1 LEHSEF
7 TIKRQPSYLIWIGFA
22 TLYTL
27 TIISLIID
35 NSAILRDSIWNLII
49 LSLILI
55 TPYLFFAYKLNFFR
69 KPYIF
74 KIYLTENLIQYI
86 NISLNKI
93 MQEID
98 LTQLT
103 AMDIRGSGKH
113 QFCTIQAKTKTLIF
127 TQYEFDSQIEW
138 ENFIKILKE
147 CIEQALNHSFRDKI
161 QKQMLISQRIFQS
174 KHYLTN
180 IICGFITL
188 IFIIQCTSKT
198 LFAHWLIAAGA
209 ANSELFFSG
218 DYFRLLSAGILHSG
232 YLHFIANI
240 SVLFVLLLIF
250 EGLIGASFAF
260 SLYLLTQFFGLLI
273 CLIFGQEIIVGTS
286 AGVYGLIGCYLYL
299 CLNKSQYLPA
309 GLHLNKRTW
318 FIFLSSNLLLV
329 YLFPKVSFLA
339 HFSGFALGYIL
350 SSYIL
355 KDFDFVKKCFN
366 QKSSKEL
373 YLLHLLKY
381 SLISL
386 LILLSG
392 QYFLYLTNPN
402 HIYLHNYYVLNKILT
417 KNLDSA
423 NNLNIFAWDIAI
435 DKKITKASKLL
446 DLANLASTRAL
457 NLSNPNRDEYLN
469 FKDTLA
475 TTLYRNGDY
484 TDAIIY
490 ESEVLRDINKRL
502 YSDTDKGGTYTKD
515 SFAVDIYLSQL
526 YRFIKE
532 LPHELIAF
540 TKDNS
545 LKFGFRTDEQIGKSI
560 IYIYFQDQL
569 NDQKYVTE
577 LFFDKDSVL
586 QSEKL
591 DVIIKKHVPQN
602 SKFLKAFIIQE
613 QPHDNP
619 TFHKV
624 FVNKKS
630 TTYKLDAE
638 VEKYPEPV
646 V

>member
-1 LEHSEF
+1 
-7 TIKRQPSYLIWIGFA
+7 
-22 TLYTL
+22 
-27 TIISLIID
+27 
-35 NSAILRDSIWNLII
+35 
-49 LSLILI
+49 
-55 TPYLFFAYKLNFFR
+55 
-69 KPYIF
+69 
-74 KIYLTENLIQYI
+74 
-86 NISLNKI
+86 
-93 MQEID
+93 
-98 LTQLT
+98 
-103 AMDIRGSGKH
+103 
-113 QFCTIQAKTKTLIF
+113 
-127 TQYEFDSQIEW
+127 
-138 ENFIKILKE
+138 
-147 CIEQALNHSFRDKI
+147 
-161 QKQMLISQRIFQS
+161 
-174 KHYLTN
+174 
-180 IICGFITL
+180 
-188 IFIIQCTSKT
+188 
-198 LFAHWLIAAGA
+198 
-209 ANSELFFSG
+209 
-218 DYFRLLSAGILHSG
+218 
-232 YLHFIANI
+232 
-240 SVLFVLLLIF
+240 
-250 EGLIGASFAF
+250 
-260 SLYLLTQFFGLLI
+260 
-273 CLIFGQEIIVGTS
+273 
-286 AGVYGLIGCYLYL
+286 
-299 CLNKSQYLPA
+299 
-309 GLHLNKRTW
+309 
-318 FIFLSSNLLLV
+318 
-329 YLFPKVSFLA
+329 
-339 HFSGFALGYIL
+339 
-350 SSYIL
+350 
-355 KDFDFVKKCFN
+355 
-366 QKSSKEL
+366 
-373 YLLHLLKY
+373 
-381 SLISL
+381 
-386 LILLSG
+386 
-392 QYFLYLTNPN
+392 
-402 HIYLHNYYVLNKILT
+402 LT